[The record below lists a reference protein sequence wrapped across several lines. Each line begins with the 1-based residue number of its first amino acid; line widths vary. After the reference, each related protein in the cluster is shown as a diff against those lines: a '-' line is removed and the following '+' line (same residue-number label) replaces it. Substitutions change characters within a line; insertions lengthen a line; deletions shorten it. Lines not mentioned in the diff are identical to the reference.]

1 MVTLSALRTAL
12 PRAPEPWLTALI
24 QELPRWGID
33 TPNEI
38 ASCVAQLAHESV
50 EFTHLTEGLSY
61 SAERLREVWPRRFPT
76 PEIARRYARNP
87 IALANFVYA
96 NRIGNGGPESG
107 DGWKYRGRGPIQI
120 TGRKN
125 YQACAKGIGAPLLE
139 QPDLLLT
146 PVVGTRSACWYWKS
160 RGLDLLDDDD
170 EVLQETRAV
179 NGGTHGLAQ
188 RQTYFDK
195 ILATLNGGA
204 A

>member
-1 MVTLSALRTAL
+1 MITEHALRTVL
-12 PRAPEPWLTALI
+12 RHAPHPWLTALLA
-24 QELPRWGID
+24 ELPRWGID
-33 TPNEI
+33 TDNEI
-38 ASCVAQLAHESV
+38 ASFIAQVAHESS
-50 EFTHLTEGLSY
+50 EFTRLTENLSY
-61 SAERLREVWPRRFPT
+61 SAGRLQQVWPRRFPT
-76 PEIARRYARNP
+76 LEVARQYAHNP
-87 IALANFVYA
+87 LALANFVYA
-96 NRIGNGGPESG
+96 NRLGNGAPESG
-107 DGWKYRGRGPIQI
+107 DGWRFRGRGPIQI

-146 PVVGTRSACWYWKS
+146 PAVGIRSACWYWAS

-188 RQTYFDK
+188 RQAYFDK
-195 ILATLNGGA
+195 ILAALNGGA